1 MTFDLVYIDYGLLL
15 RVNMFGGIIMVWFV
29 GFIALIVGLALG
41 FFISQWQFKKHLR
54 DNPPINEEVVRTM
67 MMQMGRTP
75 SQKQINQVM
84 KQINQNMK

>member
-1 MTFDLVYIDYGLLL
+1 MLYTNWAFWVWIIVAILVGA
-15 RVNMFGGIIMVWFV
+15 II
-29 GFIALIVGLALG
+29 G
-41 FFISQWQFKKHLR
+41 FFVAQKQLKKYLQK
-54 DNPPINEEVVRTM
+54 NPPLNEEVVRTM

>member
-1 MTFDLVYIDYGLLL
+1 MFTSWVFWLWIIIALLVGA
-15 RVNMFGGIIMVWFV
+15 VV
-29 GFIALIVGLALG
+29 GFLVAQRHL
-41 FFISQWQFKKHLR
+41 KKYLQK
-54 DNPPINEEVVRTM
+54 NPPINEEVVRTM

>member
-1 MTFDLVYIDYGLLL
+1 MFTSWVFWLWIIIALLVGA
-15 RVNMFGGIIMVWFV
+15 VV
-29 GFIALIVGLALG
+29 GFFVAQRQL
-41 FFISQWQFKKHLR
+41 KKYLQK
-54 DNPPINEEVVRTM
+54 NPTINEEVVRTM

>member
-1 MTFDLVYIDYGLLL
+1 MFTSWVFWLWIIIALLVGA
-15 RVNMFGGIIMVWFV
+15 VV
-29 GFIALIVGLALG
+29 GFFVAQRQL
-41 FFISQWQFKKHLR
+41 KKYLQK
-54 DNPPINEEVVRTM
+54 NQPINEEVVRTM

>member
-1 MTFDLVYIDYGLLL
+1 
-15 RVNMFGGIIMVWFV
+15 MFGGNRYVYELGILVMDCNCVISRSRCWFCCCTTS
-29 GFIALIVGLALG
+29 I
-41 FFISQWQFKKHLR
+41 KKYLQK
-54 DNPPINEEVVRTM
+54 NPPINEEVVRTM

>member
-1 MTFDLVYIDYGLLL
+1 MLTNWLFWLWIIIALLVGA
-15 RVNMFGGIIMVWFV
+15 VV
-29 GFIALIVGLALG
+29 GFFVAQRQL
-41 FFISQWQFKKHLR
+41 KKYLQK
-54 DNPPINEEVVRTM
+54 NPHINEEVVRTM

>member
-1 MTFDLVYIDYGLLL
+1 MLTSWVFWLW
-15 RVNMFGGIIMVWFV
+15 II
-29 GFIALIVGLALG
+29 IALLVGAVVG
-41 FFISQWQFKKHLR
+41 FFIAQRQLKNYLQK
-54 DNPPINEEVVRTM
+54 NPPINEDVVRTM

>member
-1 MTFDLVYIDYGLLL
+1 MFTSWVFWLWIVIALLVGAA
-15 RVNMFGGIIMVWFV
+15 V
-29 GFIALIVGLALG
+29 GFVVAQRQL
-41 FFISQWQFKKHLR
+41 KKQLQK
-54 DNPPINEEVVRTM
+54 NPPINEDVVRTM

>member
-1 MTFDLVYIDYGLLL
+1 MLYTNWLFWLWVI
-15 RVNMFGGIIMVWFV
+15 
-29 GFIALIVGLALG
+29 IALLVGAVVR
-41 FFISQWQFKKHLR
+41 FFVAQRQLKKYLQK
-54 DNPPINEEVVRTM
+54 NPPINEEVVRTM